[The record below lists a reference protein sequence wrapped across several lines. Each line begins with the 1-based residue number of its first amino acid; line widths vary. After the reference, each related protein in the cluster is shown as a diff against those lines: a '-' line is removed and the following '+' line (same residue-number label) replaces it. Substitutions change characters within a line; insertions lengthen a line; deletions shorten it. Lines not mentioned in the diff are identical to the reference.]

1 LRFSTYTKIQETD
14 LKPRRFERRAA
25 PSPSFNYGWRLG
37 VSVGAAA
44 LLVCGLAAPLLL
56 LVGKVWDVY
65 F

>member
-1 LRFSTYTKIQETD
+1 MR
-14 LKPRRFERRAA
+14 RARFERRAA
-25 PSPSFNYGWRLG
+25 PSPSFNTGWRLG
-37 VSVGAAA
+37 VSVGAAG